1 MDSEERSSS
10 LSAAGQA
17 RLVDFHV
24 HPGPDSR
31 PRRCDAFDLA
41 AAAATHGIAG
51 MVLKSHTLSTVG
63 TASLLERVRPGLRVA
78 GGIALN
84 RAAGGINA
92 EAVEASVRAGG
103 RVVWFPTQDAEN
115 ERRSTGV
122 TGNDAVSVWDGD
134 GALTGDVHDV
144 LRLAADHDQVVCSG
158 HLAPDEVV
166 ALFDAAVE
174 HGVERFVVSHPDHR
188 HVDMPVPL
196 QIDLAR
202 RGAVMERVVPRR
214 EISDVDLPG
223 MAARIRAVGVG
234 QNVLGSDLGQPHNP
248 VPPEGFRR
256 FAGRL
261 VDEGFSET
269 ELTLMGLTTAAE
281 LLGWEVPA

>member
-1 MDSEERSSS
+1 MDLEQQRRSP
-10 LSAAGQA
+10 SATRQA
-17 RLVDFHV
+17 LLVDFHV

-31 PRRCDAFDLA
+31 PRRCDAFDIA
-41 AAAATHGIAG
+41 AAAHAHGIVG

-63 TASLLERVRPGLRVA
+63 TASVLERVQPGLRVS
-78 GGIALN
+78 GGIAMN
-84 RAAGGINA
+84 RAAGGINP
-92 EAVEASVRAGG
+92 EAVEASARAGG
-103 RVVWFPTQDAEN
+103 KVIWFPTQDSEN
-115 ERRSTGV
+115 ERRRTGA
-122 TGNDAVSVWDGD
+122 GGPAVSIWGSG
-134 GALTGDVHDV
+134 GALTPDVHDV

-188 HVDMPVPL
+188 HVDMPVSL
-196 QIDLAR
+196 QSDLAR

-223 MAARIRAVGVG
+223 MVARIGAVGVG
-234 QNVLGSDLGQPHNP
+234 RNVLGSDLGQPHNP

-256 FAGRL
+256 FAEQL
-261 VDEGFSET
+261 LDEGISEA